1 MVGSPADSCAIRS
14 GYIWPTSAYK
24 TKWYTICS
32 PAWRLRALL
41 RRRASPPTLAVRA
54 VAPPATSDDDGGIS
68 RPFNF
73 QHVVHV
79 KVNPDS
85 PQGFEVAESML
96 PFTDVRVHV
105 LFLP

>member
-1 MVGSPADSCAIRS
+1 VVHDLLPRLAPSRS
-14 GYIWPTSAYK
+14 SDENGIAPD
-24 TKWYTICS
+24 I
-32 PAWRLRALL
+32 
-41 RRRASPPTLAVRA
+41 AVRA

-96 PFTDVRVHV
+96 PFTDVRVHA
-105 LFLP
+105 LLLP